1 MDTVL
6 LLNYTIGREVGR
18 KLEKAQK
25 QKKCCF
31 SRGCVA
37 FGHRTSVPP
46 ILEFLG
52 LVEGF
57 PIR

>member
-25 QKKCCF
+25 QKNAA
-31 SRGCVA
+31 SPEA
-37 FGHRTSVPP
+37 A
-46 ILEFLG
+46 
-52 LVEGF
+52 
-57 PIR
+57 